1 MGRWSAVA
9 VLLPLC
15 LAGSATGAGG
25 PVIQVFA
32 GTTIEPG
39 SRGIPNRT
47 GSVDLGTTPV
57 TKSRPTTFTV
67 RNAGTAD
74 LTLTEP
80 IRLPRGFTL
89 VRSFGARTLR
99 PGQATHFIVALNS
112 ARAGRLSGPISFG
125 TNGGPGNRFSF
136 LVTGTAL
143 GPPSMRI
150 IDDGDAGFRTVGRW
164 NVVAGQGHQGAVHTI
179 PAGGGSNRAVWTF
192 TGLRPGLYQV
202 SATWPAQGSLAPDAQ
217 FTVVNGTKPFA
228 PVVVNQ
234 SVAPRH
240 FRDAGTIW
248 HNLGQPYRITGDT
261 LEVWLSDQASGPV
274 AADAVRIERVGF
286 PGLIVGPG
294 DPGFQTAGGWPGAGD
309 QVVRATSDRS
319 TATWTFTDLI
329 PGTYRISATWPATM
343 PGAAN
348 ASFTILDGARALTTV
363 AVNQRQ
369 APDDLVDAG
378 RSWKDLG
385 GLGNLFTIK
394 GTSLVVRLAAP
405 AGSTGPQAPLVAGF
419 LRIERIYNP
428 ADGGG
433 GPLISL
439 PDIVRLL
446 EQATWG
452 PNDALIRHV
461 QNDLKGDP
469 QAFLDEQYSAMISS
483 YPTPPLVLD
492 DANAQCH
499 GDNTCFRD
507 NYTLYPVQNR
517 FFTNA
522 LYGPDQLRQRVAFAL
537 HQINIVSGYTDDQ
550 VPHPDRYMPYLQ
562 IFDRNAFGNYRDV
575 LYDISLNPSMG
586 HYLNIIYSSPP
597 NPNEN
602 YARELMQLFAVGL
615 NFLNPDGTLQTDD
628 NGSPIPTYTQDT
640 VNNLARVFTGWVYP
654 PPRMVG
660 VTNYIDPMVQRLPET
675 GFHDQRAKTLLQYP
689 NAVNPY
695 LPPGQ
700 PAIDDLNQAVD
711 NIFYHPSV
719 GPFISMQLIQKL
731 VTSNPS
737 PDYVARV
744 ESWFEDDGNG
754 VRGNLWAVVQA
765 ILLDPEARGDMTT
778 DPNFGHYRDPALYT
792 CNVLRAFN
800 AVAFNGS
807 GMSDGY
813 LNPLVLT
820 FGMDLFRA
828 PTVFS
833 YYPPNY
839 GAPGYA
845 PLLGPEFAI
854 LDSVSTLKRANFIN
868 QMTFGGG
875 VPTSTNAPR
884 GTALNL
890 TALQAMTPDDMADY
904 LNNLLMHGTMS
915 DDMRTALIQ
924 AINAV
929 AASNPLKRARTGVYL
944 ITTSAQYDVQQ

>member
-1 MGRWSAVA
+1 
-9 VLLPLC
+9 
-15 LAGSATGAGG
+15 
-25 PVIQVFA
+25 
-32 GTTIEPG
+32 
-39 SRGIPNRT
+39 
-47 GSVDLGTTPV
+47 
-57 TKSRPTTFTV
+57 
-67 RNAGTAD
+67 
-74 LTLTEP
+74 
-80 IRLPRGFTL
+80 
-89 VRSFGARTLR
+89 
-99 PGQATHFIVALNS
+99 
-112 ARAGRLSGPISFG
+112 
-125 TNGGPGNRFSF
+125 
-136 LVTGTAL
+136 
-143 GPPSMRI
+143 
-150 IDDGDAGFRTVGRW
+150 
-164 NVVAGQGHQGAVHTI
+164 
-179 PAGGGSNRAVWTF
+179 
-192 TGLRPGLYQV
+192 V
-202 SATWPAQGSLAPDAQ
+202 SATWPARANLAPDAQ

-228 PVVVNQ
+228 PVSVNQ
-234 SVAPRH
+234 SLAPRH
-240 FRDAGTIW
+240 FHDAGTNW
-248 HNLGQPYRITGDT
+248 HNLGRPYRISGDT

-286 PGLIVGPG
+286 AGRIVGPG
-294 DPGFQTAGGWPGAGD
+294 DRGFQSAGGWAAAGD
-309 QVVRATSDRS
+309 QVLRATSDRS

-329 PGTYRISATWPATM
+329 PGTYRISTTWPATT

-348 ASFTILDGARALTTV
+348 TSFTVLDGARALTTV

-369 APDDLVDAG
+369 APDDLMDAG

-385 GLGNLFTIK
+385 GPGNLFTIK
-394 GTSLVVRLAAP
+394 GKSLVVRLSAS
-405 AGSTGPQAPLVAGF
+405 AGLTGPQGQPAAGPV
-419 LRIERIYNP
+419 RIERIYNP
-428 ADGGG
+428 GDPGG
-433 GPLISL
+433 GPLISM

-452 PNDALIRHV
+452 PNDALISHV
-461 QNDLKGDP
+461 QNDLNGDP
-469 QAFLDEQYSAMISS
+469 QALLDEQYGATVSG

-537 HQINIVSGYTDDQ
+537 HQINIISGYTDDQ

-562 IFDRNAFGNYRDV
+562 IFDRSAFGNYRNV

-602 YARELMQLFAVGL
+602 YARELMQLFSIGL
-615 NFLNPDGTLQTDD
+615 NFLNPDGTLQIDD
-628 NGSPIPTYTQDT
+628 NGNPVPTYTQDT

-654 PPRMVG
+654 PPRVVG

-675 GFHDQRAKTLLQYP
+675 AFHDQHAKTLLQYP
-689 NAVNPY
+689 GAVNSY
-695 LPPGQ
+695 LPAGQ
-700 PAIDDLNQAVD
+700 PAIDDVNQALD
-711 NIFYHPSV
+711 NIFNHPSA
-719 GPFISMQLIQKL
+719 GPFICMQLIQKL

-744 ESWFEDDGNG
+744 ESWFEDDGTG
-754 VRGNLWAVVQA
+754 ARGNLWAVVQA
-765 ILLDPEARGDMTT
+765 ILLDPEARGDMTS
-778 DPNFGHYRDPALYT
+778 DPTFGHYRDPALYT
-792 CNVLRAFN
+792 CAVLRAFN
-800 AVAFNGS
+800 ATAFSGS
-807 GMSDGY
+807 GTSDGY
-813 LNPLVLT
+813 LNPLTMT

-868 QMTFGGG
+868 QMTFNGG
-875 VPTSTNAPR
+875 VPVSSNSPR

-890 TALQAMTPDDMADY
+890 TALQAMTPDGMADY

-915 DDMRTALIQ
+915 DDMRTGLIQ

-929 AASNPLKRARTGVYL
+929 AASNPLKRARTAVYL
-944 ITTSAQYDVQQ
+944 VTTSAQYDVQQ